1 MSTNGPKG
9 RWVCKADRYNI
20 FKSFRADF
28 WGPCREQLSS
38 RSTVRTMAVDKV
50 WTSWVAPMWDK
61 GRSTLWLDKV
71 HSSLILLKAIAKLQ
85 SARNALKRFQI
96 NNPNGKFYLM
106 IRFMYS
112 THLMIMHEIFL
123 FTAVHVLDPRAN
135 MFCFIEIFTFCTKKK
150 HPRLLVF
157 AQVSSSKIGGACC
170 VLATT
175 VETEGD

>member
-1 MSTNGPKG
+1 MSLH
-9 RWVCKADRYNI
+9 CKAERYNI
-20 FKSFRADF
+20 FKSFRAIF

-38 RSTVRTMAVDKV
+38 RRTVRTMAVDKV

-85 SARNALKRFQI
+85 SARNALKRFQM

-106 IRFMYS
+106 ISIMYS
-112 THLMIMHEIFL
+112 THLMIMHEISL
-123 FTAVHVLDPRAN
+123 FTDAHVLDPRAK
-135 MFCFIEIFTFCTKKK
+135 MFCLIEIFTFCTKKST
-150 HPRLLVF
+150 LDFWVF